1 MDKNIIATSCLHPLP
16 AEWDKLRFAIQEHYA
31 KSHHFDFRL
40 EKNGVYKSWAVPK
53 GLPDEPNVKR
63 LAVQVDDHELSFGSF
78 EGVIPDGKYGAG
90 KIEVWDNGFYEL
102 HSWNENSIAFTLHGR
117 RTHGDFQLNR
127 FTHGRPN
134 DWLIFK
140 TRSHQP

>member
-1 MDKNIIATSCLHPLP
+1 MDEKNIAKNHPHIPP
-16 AEWDKLRFAIQEHYA
+16 AEGDKLRFAIQEHHA

-53 GLPDEPNVKR
+53 GLPDKPNVKR
-63 LAVQVDDHELSFGSF
+63 LAVQVEDHDLSFGSF
-78 EGVIPDGKYGAG
+78 DGVIPEGKYGAG
-90 KIEVWDNGFYEL
+90 KIEVWDNGFYDL
-102 HSWNENSIAFTLHGR
+102 HSWNDNSIAFTLHGR
-117 RTHGDFQLNR
+117 RTHGDFQLKR
-127 FTHGRPN
+127 FTQGRPN